1 MTTSPGDTLI
11 DGGHLLA
18 KLAAAALVAPAL
30 IWSSGLLPGTSNLY
44 RRLLRG
50 RRRHALPLPIS
61 HDAVE
66 STRIAGEM
74 PKSLAILEDVV
85 QHTLSNLHTIHK
97 SLQYWQSRA
106 GATDSQLVYFMMFQ
120 GGPEAFVQAT
130 CQALTSL
137 RSNGSPSEYLL
148 DSASHM
154 FATKVTALK
163 RMQRCLAVFLSKVY
177 SEVDTCRDKL
187 TESSDQSLCT
197 LIAALDFVFR
207 ELEDSF
213 GNAGDG
219 QIVATH
225 DGNVPMRLFK
235 SLPEVHVG
243 SSDAVTESA
252 ISLIYEN
259 LQGLDS
265 FVSSEISSHRK
276 PRNITIYWLPYTFG
290 AIGLSACSLWLL
302 RHSSLMGSS
311 DMDNWIH
318 DAKESVA
325 RFWDVHV
332 AKPTI
337 STRDLLLGV
346 FKRAD
351 KCGVRKLEAQSTAES
366 LRRMLLAFSE
376 QTLNEEQPQDA
387 SEQALMDTVMKRY
400 EEELKHPVQNMFS
413 GELARTMLIE
423 IQKHRLDLQQSLVEL
438 DHIVKANRI
447 NLAMLAALP
456 TFGLSLLLLIPV
468 RALAVH
474 DQGAE
479 RKGRIARRQRRLLLI
494 QAEQKLMEF
503 MRCKDNEMDEE
514 ACFNFGLAVYALDRL
529 YNAVEFHA
537 RETGEWFRVREDIF
551 QLAMPSTGMEHKKDV
566 LSRLDSMY
574 ECLFPLQHL

>member
-148 DSASHM
+148 DSASHIRTTIVYM
-154 FATKVTALK
+154 NFNL
-163 RMQRCLAVFLSKVY
+163 RFQQVY